1 MLPDPE
7 GKEEKVPMVKREALV
22 DGALSAKRSVFALVA
37 DMAAATQIV
46 KCAAALHVGVRN
58 FDRAGKLVAEAAMA
72 KPFLVILD
80 FEKCEAEAFRAL
92 NELRN
97 NADLRGVPTMGFV
110 TQSKV
115 MVKPEAEKAGCSRVY
130 MKTEFG
136 RQLPDLI
143 ARYAV

>member
-1 MLPDPE
+1 
-7 GKEEKVPMVKREALV
+7 
-22 DGALSAKRSVFALVA
+22 
-37 DMAAATQIV
+37 
-46 KCAAALHVGVRN
+46 VRN
-58 FDRAGKLVAEAAMA
+58 FDKAGKLVAQAAVER
-72 KPFLVILD
+72 PFLVILD

-92 NELRN
+92 NELCN
-97 NADLRGVPTMGFV
+97 NADLKGIPAVGFV
-110 TQSKV
+110 TQAKN

>member
-1 MLPDPE
+1 MIVSQSDANE
-7 GKEEKVPMVKREALV
+7 VRTIKREALA
-22 DGALSAKRSVFALVA
+22 DGALFAKRSVFALVA
-37 DMAAATQIV
+37 DMPAATQIAR
-46 KCAAALHVGVRN
+46 CAAALHVGVRN
-58 FDRAGKLVAEAAMA
+58 FDRAGKFMAQAAIER
-72 KPFLVILD
+72 PFLVILD
-80 FEKCEAEAFRAL
+80 FEKCEAEAFRVL

-97 NADLRGVPTMGFV
+97 NVDLKGVPAVGFV
-110 TQSKV
+110 TQAKG